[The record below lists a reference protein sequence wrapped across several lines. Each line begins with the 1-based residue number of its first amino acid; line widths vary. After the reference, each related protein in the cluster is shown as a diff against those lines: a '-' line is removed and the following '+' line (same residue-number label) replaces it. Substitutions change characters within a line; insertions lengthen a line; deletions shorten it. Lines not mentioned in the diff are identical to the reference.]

1 MNLPEPHHPP
11 LSVPEVDLRKR
22 TLLLFLATLPAACA
36 TSSIPSPKEKLVTEP
51 AVIPAMRPPQP
62 GQEWV
67 YTLTDV
73 YSGQDRGV
81 LTEKVV
87 SVGDKIHIQRSSDI
101 AGVLPDEIQGP
112 WGMILQDPHWSPV
125 PIFTSPLPLWPQ
137 EMKPGWS
144 RQFHDRYRVM
154 NQSNFDYDWS
164 LSMTVEGWE
173 EITTPAGKFTALK
186 FANKV
191 NYQSNELVFRLTSER
206 TETIWLVPEIG
217 RWAIRRSEGS
227 YLIEDRGGDIRE
239 DFLEW
244 RLQSWK

>member
-1 MNLPEPHHPP
+1 MNLPENHPP
-11 LSVPEVDLRKR
+11 CTDVPEVDLRKR

-36 TSSIPSPKEKLVTEP
+36 IAPNPHERSVAAP
-51 AVIPAMRPPQP
+51 AVLPTLRLPQV

-73 YSGQDRGV
+73 YTGQDRGV

-87 SVGDKIHIQRSSDI
+87 ALGDKIHIQRTSNI
-101 AGVLPDEIQGP
+101 AGALPDEVQGP
-112 WGMILQDPHWSPV
+112 WGMIMQDPHWSPV
-125 PIFTSPLPLWPQ
+125 PLFSTALPLWPV
-137 EMKPGWS
+137 ELKAGWS
-144 RQFHDRYRVM
+144 GQYRSRYRVM
-154 NQSNFDYDWS
+154 GQSSFDYDW
-164 LSMTVEGWE
+164 LLNMQAEGWE
-173 EITTPAGKFTALK
+173 EITTPAGKFLALK
-186 FANKV
+186 FSNKI
-191 NYQSNELVFRLTSER
+191 NYQSDELVFRLSSER

-227 YLIEDRGGDIRE
+227 YLIENRGGDIRE

>member
-1 MNLPEPHHPP
+1 MNQPESHSPQPA
-11 LSVPEVDLRKR
+11 VPEVDLRKR

-36 TSSIPSPKEKLVTEP
+36 TPVPNPRETSVPGP
-51 AVIPAMRPPQP
+51 AVMPSMRLPQP

-112 WGMILQDPHWSPV
+112 WGMIVQDPHWSPV
-125 PIFTSPLPLWPQ
+125 PLFTNPLPLWPL
-137 EMKPGWS
+137 ELKAGWS
-144 RQFHDRYRVM
+144 SQFHDRYRVLH
-154 NQSNFDYDWS
+154 QSSFDYDWL

-173 EITTPAGKFTALK
+173 DITTPAGKFRALK
-186 FANKV
+186 FSNKI
-191 NYQSNELVFRLTSER
+191 NYQSDEVVFRLTSER

-227 YLIEDRGGDIRE
+227 YLIENRGGDIRE

-244 RLQSWK
+244 KLQSWK